1 LREAEA
7 GVRQALEEL
16 RGLARGLYPAAL
28 TEEGLAAALE
38 ALAEQA
44 ASPLVLRRL
53 PEERFDPKV
62 EAAAYFVV
70 AETLQRSRPRRAA
83 VDAVHVD
90 GRLVVE
96 IETDEEPPQELTDL
110 EDRVGALDGRL
121 LVEHARSGRTRIRAE
136 LPCG

>member
-1 LREAEA
+1 
-7 GVRQALEEL
+7 
-16 RGLARGLYPAAL
+16 
-28 TEEGLAAALE
+28 
-38 ALAEQA
+38 
-44 ASPLVLRRL
+44 
-53 PEERFDPKV
+53 
-62 EAAAYFVV
+62 V
-70 AETLQRSRPRRAA
+70 AETLPRRRPRRAA
-83 VDAVHVD
+83 VDAVHAD